1 MRTRMRGV
9 AAALTVSALCLTAVA
24 CEGSSDDKKP
34 AKTEAGKPE
43 AGKPE
48 AGKTEPTTSEAP
60 AVTPLTAAQMKAAT
74 LEAKD
79 LPPGWKAS
87 KAEPSKD
94 DPKADK
100 PECQPIAGVLADK
113 IAGATIGGDM
123 EFERGGGDSSLAQQ
137 VFTFP
142 GTGAADYLKPISTA
156 LGACTGFSFEMEG
169 MKADVKL
176 AKLTAPQAGEEA
188 LAFRFKMAFP
198 EMAGFKIEMNLLVAR
213 QGTGVTR
220 LAHVPANASGHKDFD
235 GLAKL
240 AGDKFTKAAQG

>member
-1 MRTRMRGV
+1 MRIRMRGLT
-9 AAALTVSALCLTAVA
+9 AALTVSALCLTAVA

-34 AKTEAGKPE
+34 AKTEAGKTE

-48 AGKTEPTTSEAP
+48 PTKSQAP
-60 AVTPLTAAQMKAAT
+60 AVTPLTAAQLKAAT

-79 LPPGWKAS
+79 LPSGWKAG

-100 PECQPIAGVLADK
+100 PECQPIAGVMADK
-113 IAGATIGGDM
+113 IAGATIGEDV
-123 EFERGGGDSSLAQQ
+123 EFDRGEGDSSLTQR

-142 GTGAADYLKPISTA
+142 GTGAADFIKPISTA
-156 LGACTGFSFEMEG
+156 LGACTGFSFEMKG
-169 MKADVKL
+169 TKADVKL
-176 AKLTAPQAGEEA
+176 EKLTAPQAGEEA

-198 EMAGFKIEMNLLVAR
+198 EMVGFKIEMNLLVAR

-235 GLAKL
+235 ALAKL